1 MRTFSRPTS
10 EIYWP
15 RHRGPGCP
23 DADTLFY
30 RISASSRNIFFS
42 DARGI
47 HARTPPSSFSLA
59 ARMRSSHTRKKCFFF
74 ALLSR
79 KTRILPAL
87 LILQVVFALYVRP
100 SNLRN
105 LPSFFFLGSASAVF
119 LHRCCWRSAL
129 YPRDADGRGCAGGLG
144 TRSAHYA
151 TYNVAGPTSS
161 PRLSIR
167 NPVSRT
173 QNTSTQ
179 KVSLATLESLAHQV
193 SFWLAHRRERRE
205 RER

>member
-1 MRTFSRPTS
+1 MNLAPRSTSSPLLRHSSGKWVREGNIQLLQGQETLGLRPRKFGGKFGGKFGAESEEFRSTSPTFSRPTS

-105 LPSFFFLGSASAVF
+105 LPSFFF
-119 LHRCCWRSAL
+119 
-129 YPRDADGRGCAGGLG
+129 
-144 TRSAHYA
+144 
-151 TYNVAGPTSS
+151 
-161 PRLSIR
+161 
-167 NPVSRT
+167 
-173 QNTSTQ
+173 
-179 KVSLATLESLAHQV
+179 
-193 SFWLAHRRERRE
+193 
-205 RER
+205 